1 MAIRHPTI
9 KKMITELR
17 RLDKFSY
24 GIHSYSKE
32 EETLD
37 KLYDKIVKLRSK
49 MYNDWVSG
57 KIIL

>member
-1 MAIRHPTI
+1 
-9 KKMITELR
+9 MITELR

-57 KIIL
+57 KIRL